1 MEEIHSDVELEEDGF
16 GFLRNETTGV
26 SEIVRRFTMTN
37 KTGMCVQIIT
47 YGGIITSIKV
57 PNARGSIDDVV
68 LGFDSLDEYLNK
80 DNPYFGAII
89 GRVTNR
95 IANASFKIG
104 DKEYHLS
111 KNEGNNHLHGGFKG
125 FDKMNWESHV
135 VGGGKLV
142 LSLLSGDGD
151 EGYPGEVLTH
161 ATYSLTSNNELLLQ
175 LQATVT
181 KPTPINLTNHS
192 YFNLAGHD
200 AGSEGTYEHLV
211 TINADDYTPV
221 DGNLIPTGAIVPVKN
236 TPYDLVQCPGRN
248 LGQMIQC
255 LRNEGGYDMNFCVNQ
270 QNGCDDKAFVS
281 RVEHPHNGRVLEIF
295 SDAPGVQFYTG
306 NGLPEGTTAQPPLIG
321 KGGAKYMR
329 HGAFCLE
336 TQNYP
341 NAVNQPNFPN
351 SVLTPGATY
360 THNVLYRFSTKC

>member
-1 MEEIHSDVELEEDGF
+1 MEGINCDVELEEDGF

-26 SEIVRRFTMTN
+26 SEIVRRFTMSN
-37 KTGMCVQIIT
+37 KKGMSVQIIT

-57 PNARGSIDDVV
+57 PDARGNVDDVA
-68 LGFDSLDEYLNK
+68 LGFDRLDEYLSK
-80 DNPYFGAII
+80 DNPYFGAIV
-89 GRVTNR
+89 GRVANR

-104 DKEYHLS
+104 EKEYHLS
-111 KNEGNNHLHGGFKG
+111 RNEGNNHIHGGFKG

-161 ATYSLTSNNELLLQ
+161 ATYSLTENNELLLQ

-200 AGSEGTYEHLV
+200 AGSDGIYEHLV
-211 TINADDYTPV
+211 TINADNYTPV
-221 DGNLIPTGAIVPVKN
+221 DKSLIPTGAIVPVRS
-236 TPYDLVQCPGRN
+236 TAYDLLKCPGQK
-248 LGQMIQC
+248 LGPMLHC
-255 LRNEGGYDMNFCVNQ
+255 LRKEGGYDINFCVNPSS
-270 QNGCDDKAFVS
+270 DDSKAFVA
-281 RVEHPHNGRVLEIF
+281 RVEHPGSGRILEVF
-295 SDAPGVQFYTG
+295 SDAPGVQFYTS
-306 NGLPEGTTAQPPLIG
+306 NGLPDATAAQPPLIG
-321 KGGAKYMR
+321 KGGAKYWK

-360 THNVLYRFSTKC
+360 SHNVLYRFSTKC